1 MQVIDKN
8 TDGLSR
14 EFNVVIPATSIEER
28 VLSRLTEV
36 GRTVNMPGFRP
47 GKVPM
52 KLLRTRFGQSVRGEI
67 LENTMNESIQAA
79 LVEKALKPAMQPK
92 VELVNFEEGK
102 DLEFSVKLEV
112 LPEITTAELDNI
124 ELSRPVTPASDEEV
138 DKAVTELLKSRRTTE
153 TVTTARAAK
162 SGDAVVV
169 DFVGSIDGVE
179 FEGGKAKDA
188 TIEIGSGTYIPG
200 FEDQLTGAKAGD
212 AVTVKVKFP
221 DEYGSKDLAGKDAEF
236 KVDVKELKEFKIPEL
251 DNAFAAQL
259 GDANA
264 EALKTRIRA
273 FLQQN
278 HDQASRLRIKR
289 QLLDKLAEEHSFAVP
304 QGMVDVEFEAI
315 WRQMEQVMKSG
326 QLDPEDADKSE
337 DDLKAEYRGIAE
349 RRVRL
354 GLLLSDIGH
363 KNGVQ
368 VSQEDLGRAMTQE
381 AMRYP
386 GQEQQVFEFY
396 QKNPQALESLRAPI
410 FEEKVVDF
418 IFTKAKITNQEVSLD
433 ELMTDPDDDDAG
445 AVSKDEKPKKK
456 KAAKAKKTEELG

>member
-28 VLSRLTEV
+28 VNSRLTEV

-112 LPEITTAELDNI
+112 LPEITAAAIDDI
-124 ELSRPVTPASDEEV
+124 ELNRPVSPVSDDEME
-138 DKAVTELLKSRRTTE
+138 KAIGELLKSRRTTE
-153 TVTTARAAK
+153 TVTTARAATD
-162 SGDAVVV
+162 GDALVV

-188 TIEIGSGTYIPG
+188 SIEIGSGSYIPG
-200 FEDQLTGAKAGD
+200 FEDQLKGAKAGD
-212 AVTVKVKFP
+212 SVTVKVTFP
-221 DEYGSKDLAGKDAEF
+221 AEYGAKDLAGKAAEF
-236 KVDVKELKEFKIPEL
+236 KVDVKELKEFKTPLL
-251 DNAFAAQL
+251 DDGFATQL

-264 EALKTRIRA
+264 EALKTRIRL
-273 FLQQN
+273 FLQQQ

-289 QLLDKLAEEHSFAVP
+289 QLLDKLAEGHSFAVP
-304 QGMVDVEFEAI
+304 QGMVDVEFESI
-315 WRQMEQVMKSG
+315 WKQMEQVMKSG
-326 QLDPEDADKSE
+326 QLDAEDADKSE
-337 DDLKAEYRGIAE
+337 DELKSEYRAIAE

-354 GLLLSDIGH
+354 GLLLSDIGQ

-368 VSQEDLGRAMTQE
+368 VAQEDISRAITQE

-396 QKNPQALESLRAPI
+396 QRTPQALESLRAPI

-418 IFTKAKITNQEVSLD
+418 LFTKAKITDQEVTLD
-433 ELMTDPDDDDAG
+433 ELMTDPDDEDA
-445 AVSKDEKPKKK
+445 AVVSKDEKPKKK
-456 KAAKAKKTEELG
+456 KAAKAKKSEE